1 MHQPVTIPRDPYRE
15 ARDRIRR
22 AALAARD
29 RDRATA
35 RTFRVAF
42 RSLPATVAADLAA
55 EAIR

>member
-1 MHQPVTIPRDPYRE
+1 MHQLTIPRDAYRE

-22 AALAARD
+22 AALDARE

-35 RTFRVAF
+35 RTFRTAY
-42 RSLPATVAADLAA
+42 RSMPATVAADLAA

>member
-1 MHQPVTIPRDPYRE
+1 MQTLTIPRDAYRE

-22 AALAARD
+22 AALDARD

-35 RTFRVAF
+35 RTFRVAY

-55 EAIR
+55 EAMR